1 MFLGLI
7 SLYTKTL
14 QFAENWAQLTYT
26 RINHYPNMISK
37 TFKVEEPLK
46 RVDLYSLTERN
57 SILCSFDL
65 KEVDGGFL
73 KF

>member
-1 MFLGLI
+1 
-7 SLYTKTL
+7 
-14 QFAENWAQLTYT
+14 
-26 RINHYPNMISK
+26 MISK

-73 KF
+73 KFWLF